1 MHSMPF
7 HTDEYVRLIEVV
19 LLKFYEK
26 CYQRF
31 YCKFFFS
38 TLYDSAAW
46 NLIFFCKFIATVARG
61 SSYSDQQKN
70 VTDITIS
77 TSGDWAQDESLVGLL
92 AQNPFFNDDS
102 VIYT

>member
-31 YCKFFFS
+31 YCKSKKKIYKREAFNLCF
-38 TLYDSAAW
+38 YD
-46 NLIFFCKFIATVARG
+46 IATVARG
-61 SSYSDQQKN
+61 SASYSDQQKN

-102 VIYT
+102 VNT

>member
-1 MHSMPF
+1 M
-7 HTDEYVRLIEVV
+7 
-19 LLKFYEK
+19 KF
-26 CYQRF
+26 
-31 YCKFFFS
+31 
-38 TLYDSAAW
+38 
-46 NLIFFCKFIATVARG
+46 NFFCKFIATVARG

>member
-1 MHSMPF
+1 MI
-7 HTDEYVRLIEVV
+7 L
-19 LLKFYEK
+19 
-26 CYQRF
+26 
-31 YCKFFFS
+31 
-38 TLYDSAAW
+38 
-46 NLIFFCKFIATVARG
+46 ATVARG

-102 VIYT
+102 KTDHEFVKALNQAVS